1 MNTEKLNIVFNN
13 LIDILVILYVKNNK
27 KMLSLLLL
35 LPIIGSLLL
44 LTISENSIENKI
56 RMKRITLITMLINF
70 LISIYI

>member
-1 MNTEKLNIVFNN
+1 MNTNKLNIVFNN
-13 LIDILVILYVKNNK
+13 LIDILVILFGKNSI

-44 LTISENSIENKI
+44 LTIPENSIENKI

>member
-35 LPIIGSLLL
+35 LPIIGSILLS
-44 LTISENSIENKI
+44 TIPENSIENKI